1 MLKNKRILLVFI
13 LGITLLLIPSIVN
26 AKATQ
31 ATETTKTSTGVDVK
45 WEYELDSNNEIVAL
59 MCANKADVTGTL
71 SIPSTIDGHT
81 VKKLGAVSYDH
92 TNKYYGDGTFEAC
105 YGLQGVTIPNTIKEI
120 GNSAFDKCKGL
131 KDITIPN
138 NVTRIGSSAFAGCS
152 GVITLSIGT
161 GVTSIGTSAF
171 QKCTGL
177 KQLII
182 PNNVTSIGESA
193 FFECS
198 GITSLTLS
206 NNISIIN
213 DRTFEG
219 CTGLTSV
226 KLPESV
232 TTLKGNYSNI
242 YGAFGGC
249 SNLTKILIPDIV
261 ATIEKG
267 ALRDCPKLTI
277 YGNDGQ
283 VSKQYAE
290 DNKIKFDY
298 IANWDKASG
307 GTDITAPKV
316 ESMVIK
322 YSSVLGYWDNTT
334 NKYSIPTGGKIQII
348 VTFSEDIKGTVP
360 TLKIKCGDGEERTIK
375 SGAVSGK
382 DIVYD
387 YTIQKGDVGDITSVS
402 YEGGNITDNA
412 GNKAE
417 LSCKTLYVQYN
428 SGSYAYAN
436 GTSANVD
443 DKPNED
449 TTQYLSFPLIIFNGK
464 SSITVR
470 NYNGSYKL
478 YYQFVE
484 VTDEQYSQLTALKEK
499 YQNSEITYAE
509 FLTRYKQI
517 LPQYNEENWIETTDG
532 KFEKDLSDFTGTKKF
547 ALWGKL
553 VMDTKTVYEAEVYTM
568 DGSGMATNVPD
579 EIDKGT
585 DTDKSTDD
593 TTKKDSKLPQTGIAF
608 ISIVGVAI
616 LAVAIISKIK
626 YGKYKDIK

>member
-1 MLKNKRILLVFI
+1 MLKNKRILLMLIVA
-13 LGITLLLIPSIVN
+13 TALLLIPSIVN
-26 AKATQ
+26 ANSTQ
-31 ATETTKTSTGVDVK
+31 ATETTKTSTGATVK

-105 YGLQGVTIPNTIKEI
+105 YGLQGVTIPNTVTEI
-120 GNSAFDKCKGL
+120 GNQAFNNCKGL
-131 KDITIPN
+131 KTITIPD
-138 NVTRIGSSAFAGCS
+138 NVTSIGRSAFYGCS
-152 GVITLSIGT
+152 GITTLSIGK
-161 GVTSIGTSAF
+161 GVKSIGESAF
-171 QKCTGL
+171 SKCTGL
-177 KQLII
+177 KQLVI
-182 PNNVTSIGESA
+182 PNNVTSIGGSA

-232 TTLKGNYSNI
+232 TTLKGNFSGI

-249 SNLTKILIPDIV
+249 SNLTKILIPDSV
-261 ATIEKG
+261 ATIENG
-267 ALRDCPKLTI
+267 AFNNCKKLTI

-283 VSKQYAE
+283 VSKKYAE

-298 IANWDKASG
+298 IANWDKASS

-322 YSSVLGYWDNTT
+322 YSSVLGYWDKTT
-334 NKYSIPTGGKIQII
+334 NRYSIPTGGKIQII
-348 VTFSEDIKGTVP
+348 VTFSEDIKGTAP

-375 SGAVSGK
+375 SGAVSVK

-387 YTIQKGDVGDITSVS
+387 YTIQQGDVGVITAVS

-443 DKPNED
+443 DKQNE
-449 TTQYLSFPLIIFNGK
+449 NG
-464 SSITVR
+464 
-470 NYNGSYKL
+470 
-478 YYQFVE
+478 
-484 VTDEQYSQLTALKEK
+484 
-499 YQNSEITYAE
+499 QNNNN
-509 FLTRYKQI
+509 K
-517 LPQYNEENWIETTDG
+517 ETTNN
-532 KFEKDLSDFTGTKKF
+532 E
-547 ALWGKL
+547 
-553 VMDTKTVYEAEVYTM
+553 
-568 DGSGMATNVPD
+568 NNQ
-579 EIDKGT
+579 EIKGN
-585 DTDKSTDD
+585 DSQ
-593 TTKKDSKLPQTGIAF
+593 TTADPTIKNDSKLPQTGIAF
-608 ISIVGVAI
+608 MSIIGIAI
-616 LAVAIISKIK
+616 LVVAIISKVK

>member
-1 MLKNKRILLVFI
+1 MLKNKRILLMLIVV
-13 LGITLLLIPSIVN
+13 TALLLIPSIVN

-45 WEYELDSNNEIVAL
+45 WEYELDSNNEIVTL
-59 MCANKADVTGTL
+59 MCSNKADITGTL
-71 SIPSTIDGHT
+71 SIPSTIDGYT

-92 TNKYYGDGTFEAC
+92 TNKYYGEGTFEAC

-120 GNSAFDKCKGL
+120 GNSAFDNCKGL

-138 NVTRIGSSAFAGCS
+138 NVTSIGNYAFAGCS
-152 GVITLSIGT
+152 GVTTLSIGT
-161 GVTSIGTSAF
+161 GVTSIGSGAF

-182 PNNVTSIGESA
+182 PNNVTSIGSYA
-193 FFECS
+193 FAGCS
-198 GITSLTLS
+198 GVTTLTLS

-213 DRTFEG
+213 DSTFKD

-226 KLPESV
+226 KLPKTV
-232 TTLKGNYSNI
+232 TTLKASYSI
-242 YGAFGGC
+242 DGAFRGC
-249 SNLTKILIPDIV
+249 SNLTKILIPDTV
-261 ATIEKG
+261 ATIEAG
-267 ALRDCPKLTI
+267 VFWECPKLTI

-298 IANWDKASG
+298 IANWNKASS

-322 YSSVLGYWDNTT
+322 YSSVLNYWDKTT

-348 VTFSEDIKGTVP
+348 VTFSEDIKGTAP

-387 YTIQKGDVGDITSVS
+387 YTIQKGDVGAITSVS

-417 LSCKTLYVQYN
+417 LSCKTLYVQYL
-428 SGSYAYAN
+428 SEAYAYAN

-443 DKPNED
+443 DKQNED
-449 TTQYLSFPLIIFNGK
+449 TTQYLSFPFIIFNGK
-464 SSITVR
+464 SSITVK
-470 NYNGSYKL
+470 NYNGSYQL

-484 VTDEQYSQLTALKEK
+484 VTDEQYSQLTALKEE

-517 LPQYNEENWIETTDG
+517 LPQYNDANWIETTDG
-532 KFEKDLSDFTGTKKF
+532 KFEKDLSEFTGTKKF

-568 DGSGMATNVPD
+568 DGSGKSTNASD
-579 EIDKGT
+579 EIDKT
-585 DTDKSTDD
+585 TDKDDD
-593 TTKKDSKLPQTGIAF
+593 TTIKNDSKLPQTGIAF
-608 ISIVGVAI
+608 MSIIGIAI
-616 LAVAIISKIK
+616 LVVAIISKVK